1 MANITFNP
9 SVTSAPQNSFLQQT
23 TGYVQGAFMDD
34 PSSRLY
40 LSSGLI
46 ASSVTQPFWGGMAI
60 EELVPT
66 ADANQQ
72 GSSIALA
79 ANTAAVTGFSVF
91 NQAYNWILTP
101 GNTVPVGAAGMTA
114 MFFRLGSNARI
125 VVQADATLAAAV
137 EGNPINQQVEWDFTN
152 QKLIPFAAN
161 ALPVKVL
168 SIETNSK
175 IVSYNSGTGAVT
187 WTTGPAAVIQL

>member
-1 MANITFNP
+1 MANVSFDPALT
-9 SVTSAPQNSFLQQT
+9 TAPQNSFQQAT
-23 TGYVQGAFMDD
+23 RGYVQGAFVDD
-34 PSSRLY
+34 PSSRMY
-40 LSSGLI
+40 LQSAKI
-46 ASSVTQPFWGGMAI
+46 ASTVTQPMWGGMAV

-72 GSSIALA
+72 GSDVQIA
-79 ANTAAVTGFSVF
+79 ANTAAITGFSVF
-91 NQAYNWILTP
+91 NQGYNGIITP
-101 GNTVPVGAAGMTA
+101 GNNVPQYVAGMTL
-114 MFFRLGSNARI
+114 MLFRLGSNARI
-125 VVQADATLAAAV
+125 QVQADSTLAAAI

-175 IVSYNSGTGAVT
+175 IVSYNSGTGALT
-187 WTTGPAAVIQL
+187 WTTGPAAIIQL

>member
-1 MANITFNP
+1 MANISFDP
-9 SVTSAPQNSFLQQT
+9 SVTSAPQNSFQRTT

-34 PSSRLY
+34 PSSRMY
-40 LSSGLI
+40 LSSGVI

-60 EELVPT
+60 QELVPT
-66 ADANQQ
+66 ANENQQ

-79 ANTAAVTGFSVF
+79 ADTAAVTGFSVF

-101 GNTVPVGAAGMTA
+101 GNTVPVGGAGMTA

-125 VVQADATLAAAV
+125 AVQADANLAAAI
-137 EGNPINQQVEWDFTN
+137 EGNGINQQVEWDFTN
-152 QKLIPFAAN
+152 QKLIPYSAN

-168 SIETNSK
+168 SIESNSK

-187 WTTGPAAVIQL
+187 WSVGPAAVIQL